1 MERGDLAAVLIGIVC
16 VVIFTAV
23 FSPPASSSTSQVQVP
38 VVPTTVPVTPFVPV
52 VQIPS
57 PTPVIP
63 ATTTAAPLRRIG
75 YTTDYSRL
83 PVRFLP
89 SDLGQYG
96 YSDAP
101 WKYSTAVPFAYVGDT
116 HGGITETFTVPYPVW
131 RMTSTLTATR
141 TPETARFR
149 MILVDRT
156 TGQILDGAEIR
167 FPGTVTRTAVAVNR
181 PLYMVI
187 AVENADS
194 FRITLETPSEYA

>member
-16 VVIFTAV
+16 VVVVTAL
-23 FSPPASSSTSQVQVP
+23 FSPPASPSPQVP
-38 VVPTTVPVTPFVPV
+38 VVAVPTTVSITPFVPV
-52 VQIPS
+52 ARIPS
-57 PTPVIP
+57 ATPS
-63 ATTTAAPLRRIG
+63 AAPTTPAPVLQRIE

-83 PVRFLP
+83 PVRFIP

-101 WKYSTAVPFAYVGDT
+101 WKYSTAVPFAYVEDT
-116 HGGITETFTVPYPVW
+116 HGGITGTFTVPYPVW

-141 TPETARFR
+141 TPENARFR
-149 MILVDRT
+149 MVLVDRT

-167 FPGTVTRTAVAVNR
+167 FPGSVTRTAVAINR